1 MNTKRKQKS
10 IYSLVFLLI
19 LLTPAFIATFLT
31 NTTDVRESID
41 STTGDTVSRG
51 DDVIG
56 DFFSPK
62 TSDVIHQNDKYDL
75 ALWWNKTFRFRI
87 GFILEEED
95 NVDRYQP
102 FDIYFTF
109 RENEHYENT
118 ERLVTFNATG
128 NDEWSNPIP
137 MQMWNIT
144 KYAATNFIQSCTI
157 TFIADVPA
165 GTNRTYF
172 LYYNENAEG
181 INQLDYN
188 TGFSSLLAGGILTVT
203 VGTDYEVELEQ
214 GLSVTKCERLGYN
227 FHLNKSLSP
236 EKQLTDPSLKFLAHF
251 ENSVSDSTGNEPD
264 GALGGDP
271 QYTNGRVQ
279 YGMDFDGND
288 YVSYASGL
296 QDVGDPF
303 DDLSNEFTACAWIN
317 PSQISGGA
325 TNHQTENVILAKAS
339 DPYNDNFEIGVNN
352 EGNIHVY
359 LDTETDD
366 RYADFGPAGK
376 ITTTGGWYF
385 IAVRYRNGLVEV
397 FIQDTW
403 YPDSTTWA
411 GATDID
417 QAEGSPFTIGAS
429 EHINQYFKGIIDEVA
444 VYNTFLTD
452 QEVEDYKF
460 GSMPST
466 IQSITEL
473 ENGDVFSRYLID
485 WTTTFDMHVEDTC
498 TFYYDYNLWSVNRS
512 IYFDYEFNS
521 TIDRMFVLNT
531 YYDLTG
537 LNDHNEFLY
546 IYDGTL
552 QKDVTTAGFVA
563 ENYTIIHNSPDPAK
577 DALGVFIEGYE
588 LSDEARM
595 DLTYLRG
602 DVIYNDGVVEF
613 VPGSINDLDN
623 DVGGEDYRLN
633 VYLWELIDGVNQTG
647 TLDNTGMI
655 QYFDDML
662 STLRK
667 PLDVYLYKQDS
678 FFYTLE
684 VNVTDIDDRLVP
696 ETTITVWN
704 ASNPTISWS
713 QQTDEFGKTV
723 FDRLANGTY
732 IVNASYIRYG
742 QELTITSPQT
752 IELNETTVDT
762 YGIYNLAFINVELT
776 SLNLTFH
783 RVENLPPVTFQ
794 EYVIGA
800 NITFTIDDGSGPII
814 LGSEYSDSLGNLI
827 FHWNNITS
835 IGNMSLTVTWHGTQY
850 MNLVCDDDLDP
861 TPNDGVITLLFDQ
874 YLETIVN
881 VTTGDT
887 FKSFLYV
894 DSSGTDAV
902 IVGDTF
908 NVWVNYTYTQN
919 GLPVYGN
926 PIINGIV
933 NYNIWIK
940 TTKINTVTLSFSEA
954 GNGVYSLLADTSN
967 PIEPGGASWVAGV
980 TYTIEIIASKPGYI
994 TNITSPSPTFTLLDR
1009 PSSLTP
1015 NASQIQ
1021 VYWNDLIT
1029 LDVHYSDIYAD
1040 PDQDIDGADVE
1051 YYGLGVSGIAG
1062 SLIPYGTG
1070 GLYRLELSS
1079 SQFPIHGDYF
1089 IQISASKQ
1097 NYETKS
1103 VILPLKI
1110 FEINTRLNGSAALI
1124 DTFDVFIGISQIFY
1138 FEYTVEQ
1145 SGTGL
1150 SNIDVKECAWEKK
1163 IGVDIVD
1170 NGIVELNDLGNGY
1183 FELDFNTENLEIAN
1197 YTLIITFS
1205 ETNYVRREAIIFLSI
1220 IPRDFEIGYPDIV
1233 SVVSGNALSFDI
1245 SLTDPID
1252 IIPIT
1257 NATVYLMLS
1266 GTRYNFTDNGDG
1278 TYNVVVPDAALPDAF
1293 FTSERLST
1301 TLNIEKANYSDTS
1314 RTIFIDVKMTE
1325 IFPGFPMFYFLMIV
1339 VALVAVVGSLVAYRA
1354 IQKARIPTFV
1364 KRAREMRGDIKSKK
1378 SVSESLL
1385 YPSKEEYIVKKV
1397 GDKWEMLG
1405 LSLGD
1410 ILGVERKKGKRLPEP
1425 SEFEGGGV

>member
-1 MNTKRKQKS
+1 MNTKRKRKS
-10 IYSLVFLLI
+10 IYSLGILLI
-19 LLTPAFIATFLT
+19 LLTPVFIGTFLS
-31 NTTDVRESID
+31 NTTNVKESMD
-41 STTGDTVSRG
+41 SNTDDNVSRG
-51 DDVIG
+51 DDFIG

-62 TSDVIHQNDKYDL
+62 TSDVIHQNDKYNLD
-75 ALWWNKTFRFRI
+75 LWWNKTFRFRI

-102 FDIYFTF
+102 IDIYFTF

-118 ERLVTFNATG
+118 ERLVTFNVTG

-144 KYAATNFIQSCTI
+144 KYDAYFIKSCTI

-165 GTNRTYF
+165 GTNKTYF
-172 LYYNENAEG
+172 LYYNENSEG
-181 INQLDYN
+181 INQIDYN
-188 TGFSSLLAGGILTVT
+188 TGFSSSLVGGILTVT
-203 VGTDYEVELEQ
+203 VGTDYELELEQ

-264 GALGGDP
+264 GAINGDP
-271 QYTNGRVQ
+271 QYVNGRVQ

-288 YVSYASGL
+288 FVSYANGL

-303 DDLSNEFTACAWIN
+303 NDLSNEFTACAWIN
-317 PSQISGGA
+317 PSSISGGA
-325 TNHQTENVILAKAS
+325 TNHQTENVFLAKAS

-385 IAVRYRNGLVEV
+385 IAIRYRNGLVEV
-397 FIQDTW
+397 FIRDTW

-417 QAEGSPFTIGAS
+417 QANGSPFTIGAS
-429 EHINQYFKGIIDEVA
+429 EHIDQYFKGIIDEVA

-466 IQSITEL
+466 IQSITEV
-473 ENGDVFSRYLID
+473 ENGDVFSKYLVD
-485 WTTTFDMHVEDTC
+485 WTTTFDMHVQDTC

-512 IYFDYEFNS
+512 IYFDNEFNS

-537 LNDHNEFLY
+537 LNDHNKFLY

-552 QKDVTTAGFVA
+552 QKDITTAGFVA
-563 ENYTIIHNSPDPAK
+563 ENYTIIHNGPDPSK
-577 DALGVFIEGYE
+577 DALGIFIEGYE
-588 LSDEARM
+588 LSDP
-595 DLTYLRG
+595 DHTNITYLKG
-602 DVIYNDGVVEF
+602 DVIYNGGIVEF

-623 DVGGEDYRLN
+623 SVGGEDYKLY
-633 VYLWELIDGVNQTG
+633 VYFWELVDGVNETG

-662 STLRK
+662 STLRES
-667 PLDVYLYKQDS
+667 LNVYLYKQDS

-713 QQTDEFGKTV
+713 QETNEFGMTV
-723 FDRLANGTY
+723 FDRLSNGTY
-732 IVNASYIRYG
+732 IVNASYTRYS
-742 QELTITSPQT
+742 QTLTITNPQT
-752 IELNETTVDT
+752 IELNDTTVDIFGVYKLEFT
-762 YGIYNLAFINVELT
+762 NVDLT
-776 SLNLTFH
+776 SLNLSFH
-783 RVENLPPVTFQ
+783 RVDSGLFQ

-800 NITFTIDDGSGPII
+800 NITFTIDDGSGPTL
-814 LGSEYSDSLGNLI
+814 LGSEYTDSLGNLI

-835 IGNMSLTVTWHGTQY
+835 SGNISLTVTWHGTQY
-850 MNLVCDDDLDP
+850 MNLVCADDLDP
-861 TPNDGVITLLFDQ
+861 TPNDGIIAVLFDQ

-894 DSSGTDAV
+894 NASSTDAV

-908 NVWVNYTYTQN
+908 NIWVNYTYTQN
-919 GLPVYGN
+919 GLPVYSK
-926 PIINGIV
+926 PITNGIV
-933 NYNIWIK
+933 NYNVWIG
-940 TTKINTVTLSFSEA
+940 TTKINTATLSFNET
-954 GNGVYSLLADTSN
+954 GNGVYSLLVDTSN
-967 PIEPGGASWVAGV
+967 PIEPGGTSWVAGV
-980 TYTIEIIASKPGYI
+980 TYKMEIIASKPGYI
-994 TNITSPSPTFTLLDR
+994 TNITSPTFTLLDR

-1051 YYGLGVSGIAG
+1051 YYGLGVSGVTG

-1079 SQFPIHGDYF
+1079 SLFPGFGNYF

-1097 NYETKS
+1097 DYETKS
-1103 VILPLKI
+1103 VILPLRI
-1110 FEINTRLNGSAALI
+1110 FEINTRLNGTAALV
-1124 DTFDVFIGISQIFY
+1124 DTYDVFIGTSKIFF

-1150 SNIDVKECAWEKK
+1150 SNIDVKDCTWEKEISK
-1163 IGVDIVD
+1163 VVVD
-1170 NGIVELNDLGNGY
+1170 NGIVELTELGNGRY
-1183 FELDFNTENLEIAN
+1183 ELDFNTENLEIAN
-1197 YTLIITFS
+1197 YTLRVTFS
-1205 ETNYVRREAIIFLSI
+1205 ETNYVIREAIIFIKI
-1220 IPRDFEIGYPDIV
+1220 IPRDFEIEYADIV
-1233 SVVSGNALSFDI
+1233 SVVSGNDLSFKI

-1252 IIPIT
+1252 AIPIT
-1257 NATVYLMLS
+1257 GAEVYLMAS
-1266 GTRYNFTDNGDG
+1266 GIRYNFTDNGDG
-1278 TYNVVVPDAALPDAF
+1278 TYTVVVPDAALPDAF
-1293 FTSERLST
+1293 FTTERLST
-1301 TLNIEKANYSDTS
+1301 TLNIKKANYSDTS
-1314 RTIFIDVKMTE
+1314 RAIFIDVKMTE
-1325 IFPGFPMFYFLMIV
+1325 IFPGFPMFYFLMIIIGV
-1339 VALVAVVGSLVAYRA
+1339 VAVVGSLVAYRA
-1354 IQKARIPTFV
+1354 IQKAKIPTFV
-1364 KRAREMRGDIKSKK
+1364 KRAREMRSDIKAKK
-1378 SVSESLL
+1378 TISESLL
-1385 YPSKEEYIVKKV
+1385 YPSKEEHIVKKV
-1397 GDKWEMLG
+1397 GDKWEVLG

-1410 ILGVERKKGKRLPEP
+1410 ILGVERKKGKKLPEP
-1425 SEFEGGGV
+1425 TEFEGGGL

>member
-1 MNTKRKQKS
+1 
-10 IYSLVFLLI
+10 
-19 LLTPAFIATFLT
+19 LTPAFIATFLT
-31 NTTDVRESID
+31 NRTDVRESID
-41 STTGDTVSRG
+41 SMQDDNVSRG
-51 DDVIG
+51 DNFSGNI
-56 DFFSPK
+56 FSPK

-75 ALWWNKTFRFRI
+75 ALWWNKTFRFRV
-87 GFILEEED
+87 GFILGEED

-102 FDIYFTF
+102 IDIYFTF

-118 ERLVTFNATG
+118 ERLVIFNATG
-128 NDEWSNPIP
+128 NDEWSDPIP

-144 KYAATNFIQSCTI
+144 KYDAYFIKSCTI

-165 GTNRTYF
+165 GTNKTYF
-172 LYYNENAEG
+172 LYYNENSEG

-188 TGFSSLLAGGILTVT
+188 TGFSSLLAGGTLTVT
-203 VGTDYEVELEQ
+203 VGSDYELELEQ

-271 QYTNGRVQ
+271 QYVNGRVQ

-288 YVSYASGL
+288 FVSYASGL
-296 QDVGDPF
+296 QDAGDPF

-317 PSQISGGA
+317 PSLISGGA
-325 TNHQTENVILAKAS
+325 TNHQTENVFLAKAS

-352 EGNIHVY
+352 EGNVHVY
-359 LDTETDD
+359 LDTETRD

-403 YPDSTTWA
+403 YPDSTTWT

-429 EHINQYFKGIIDEVA
+429 EHINQYFKGVIDEVA

-473 ENGDVFSRYLID
+473 ENGDVFSRYLIE
-485 WTTTFDMHVEDTC
+485 WTTTFDMHVQDFC

-563 ENYTIIHNSPDPAK
+563 ENYTIIHNTPDPAK
-577 DALGVFIEGYE
+577 DALGIFIEGYE

-633 VYLWELIDGVNQTG
+633 VYIWELVDGVNETG

-662 STLRK
+662 STLRN

-723 FDRLANGTY
+723 FDRLSNGTY
-732 IVNASYIRYG
+732 IVNASYTRYS
-742 QELTITSPQT
+742 QTLTITNPQT
-752 IELNETTVDT
+752 IELNDTTVDT
-762 YGIYNLAFINVELT
+762 FGIYKLEFANVKLT
-776 SLNLTFH
+776 SLELK
-783 RVENLPPVTFQ
+783 FQ
-794 EYVIGA
+794 REHLGVIEEDVVGA
-800 NITFTIDDGSGPII
+800 NITFTLDDGSGPSV
-814 LGSEYSDSLGNLI
+814 LGSEYTDSNGKVI
-827 FHWNNITS
+827 FHWANLTDANS
-835 IGNMSLTVTWHGTQY
+835 GNVSLTVNWHGEVS
-850 MNLVCDDDLDP
+850 NDLNCDDDLDLILP
-861 TPNDGVITLLFDQ
+861 LVTLPFYQ
-874 YLETIVN
+874 YLNTIVN
-881 VTTGDT
+881 VSTGNT
-887 FKSFLYV
+887 YKSFLYV
-894 DSSGTDAV
+894 DSSGMS
-902 IVGDTF
+902 
-908 NVWVNYTYTQN
+908 NVTLGGTLSIWVNYSFQKNVEPLEPILGGTVKYDIKI
-919 GLPVYGN
+919 GLTV
-926 PIINGIV
+926 
-933 NYNIWIK
+933 
-940 TTKINTVTLSFSEA
+940 INTGELYFSET
-954 GNGVYSLLADTSN
+954 GGGVYSKDIDTSGL
-967 PIEPGGASWVAGV
+967 IEPGGAYWLAGEAYV
-980 TYTIEIIASKPGYI
+980 MDIYASKPGHI
-994 TNITSPSPTFTLLDR
+994 PNQTSVPFTLLEKTT
-1009 PSSLTP
+1009 SLLP
-1015 NASQIQ
+1015 NISQAQ
-1021 VYWNDLIT
+1021 VYWKDVLT
-1029 LDVHYSDIYAD
+1029 LDVHYIDTFED
-1040 PDQDIDGADVE
+1040 PDADIDGATVS
-1051 YYGLGVSGIAG
+1051 YVALGVGGISGF
-1062 SLIPYGTG
+1062 LTPYGSG
-1070 GLYRLELSS
+1070 GLYQLELNSS
-1079 SQFPIHGDYF
+1079 SFPIYGDY
-1089 IQISASKQ
+1089 ILQLTASKQ
-1097 NYETKS
+1097 NYEIKT
-1103 VILPLKI
+1103 IFIPLTI
-1110 FEINTRLNGSAALI
+1110 FEINTRLNGTAALYEVY
-1124 DTFDVFIGISQIFY
+1124 DVFIGTSKVFS

-1145 SGTGL
+1145 SGIGL
-1150 SNIDVKECAWEKK
+1150 SNIDVKECAWEKE
-1163 IGVDIVD
+1163 IGKVVVD

-1220 IPRDFEIGYPDIV
+1220 IPRDFEIGYSDIV
-1233 SVVSGNALSFDI
+1233 SVVSGNALRFDI

-1252 IIPIT
+1252 TIPIT
-1257 NATVYLMLS
+1257 NATVYLMVS

-1278 TYNVVVPDAALPDAF
+1278 TYTVVVPDAVLPDAF
-1293 FTSERLST
+1293 FTTERLST

-1339 VALVAVVGSLVAYRA
+1339 IGVVAVVGSLVAYRA
-1354 IQKARIPTFV
+1354 IQRAKIPTFV
-1364 KRAREMRGDIKSKK
+1364 KRAREMRSDIKGKK
-1378 SVSESLL
+1378 TVSESLL
-1385 YPSKEEYIVKKV
+1385 YPSKEEFIVKKV

-1425 SEFEGGGV
+1425 SEFEGGGL